1 MPFPILRTPFVVL
14 SEIVSLLEPNEIV
27 TASFCSKKL
36 KNLLKRNFP
45 RGKPLAWRLTMTDK
59 NSYGEVDIETSEDG
73 EHITVI
79 SAKHISVLE
88 GHKLKLTNGYI
99 RGFAC
104 SEFPVLY
111 FNDQVKGT
119 KWIVDYV
126 TDLFSI
132 DISNL
137 FLVRNG
143 TWAIDW
149 VNNRQEKILY
159 DFEWIETAKCN
170 SDADKTVDYVLRNAR
185 ASNYCSI
192 EGSVSDNFK
201 FDGELGPMS
210 QLWIRSN
217 GHWITLN
224 NLINFDSIEI
234 TVRGSRLSVSDLNS
248 FLRHWRAGGSSRLK
262 WLHLNFEEHTFQE
275 WFDEDLEVVET
286 NEERVYRRVCFGF
299 ERVVHGGYSI
309 QRMDGVKALIQCDLR
324 EFIMAVW
331 A

>member
-99 RGFAC
+99 RG
-104 SEFPVLY
+104 
-111 FNDQVKGT
+111 
-119 KWIVDYV
+119 
-126 TDLFSI
+126 
-132 DISNL
+132 
-137 FLVRNG
+137 NG